1 MKQITEQEAYT
12 RLTALCAAAEHCTHE
27 MTEKMRRWELPEEA
41 QARLLQRLTEGRYI
55 DDERFARAFAYDKL
69 LYNKWGRRKIEQAL
83 WLKRIGRDIQQ
94 RVLGNITDDDYLNIL
109 RPMLDSKRRST
120 KAGSEYE
127 LNMKLIRFAMGR
139 GFTIDLIRQ
148 CLDGAGDIDED

>member
-27 MTEKMRRWELPEEA
+27 MTEKMHRWELPEEA
-41 QARLLQRLTEGRYI
+41 QARIMQRLVEGRYI
-55 DDERFARAFAYDKL
+55 DDERFARAFANDKL
-69 LYNKWGRRKIEQAL
+69 LYNKWGRRKIEQAM
-83 WLKRIGRDIQQ
+83 WLKRIDRSIQQ
-94 RVLGNITDDDYLNIL
+94 RVLDDIADTDYLNIL
-109 RPMLDSKRRST
+109 RPMLESKRKSI
-120 KAGSEYE
+120 KAGSDYE

-148 CLDGAGDIDED
+148 CLDGADDIDED